1 MTKTVETTRFGAID
15 VENSSVIEFPE
26 GLLGFGE
33 CKRYVLLDHPGGN
46 GPFEWLQSTERPE
59 IAFCVID
66 PVQFKP
72 DYRIAVKQHELAGIR
87 IKSIEDGVVRV
98 ILVIPRGDPMSMTA
112 NLQGPVVINKKEMLA
127 RQLVLSGGHY
137 TTRYRLFPD
146 ESDSDQEPSEYAS
159 GPNGGRRSRTA
170 DDQASPGDTGGEG

>member
-98 ILVIPRGDPMSMTA
+98 ILVIPFLFMGSLLLESFFGIPGLGAITVDAIQGNDFSVLRTMVYIGSLLFVFGQILTDLSYGLVDPR
-112 NLQGPVVINKKEMLA
+112 V
-127 RQLVLSGGHY
+127 
-137 TTRYRLFPD
+137 RL
-146 ESDSDQEPSEYAS
+146 E
-159 GPNGGRRSRTA
+159 
-170 DDQASPGDTGGEG
+170 